1 VTGDGVTGD
10 GVTGDGVTG
19 DGVSEAGADIP
30 STGAPAHVNL
40 ECVPE
45 TFRPDAGHA
54 VRWLDAEADYP
65 LARDF
70 WFIPISREDWLG
82 FRAEGYGYAAAVEG
96 GRIVSLAAVWRYSDA
111 AWEAAGVAT
120 RPDARRRGY
129 GRAAVSFVTAAILG
143 AGRRAT
149 CLTAADNV
157 AMQRTAQSVGYYFA
171 PRR

>member
-1 VTGDGVTGD
+1 MT
-10 GVTGDGVTG
+10 
-19 DGVSEAGADIP
+19 EP
-30 STGAPAHVNL
+30 KYVNL
-40 ECVPE
+40 ECVRE
-45 TFRPDAGHA
+45 TFRRDDSFS
-54 VRWLDAEADYP
+54 VRWLDWAEDYG

-82 FRAEGYGYAAAVEG
+82 FRDEGYEYAAALDG
-96 GRIVSLAAVWRYSDA
+96 GGIVSLAAVWRYSEP

-120 RPDARRRGY
+120 RPDARQRGH
-129 GRAAVSFVTAAILG
+129 GRAVVSFVTAAILA

-149 CLTAADNV
+149 CLTAADNL